1 MSAYDEILSSSNI
14 VNILE
19 YYGLKVNR
27 NKCTCPFHNDTHP
40 SMMVNTSK
48 GIAKCFACGSGGN
61 VVSFIQKYE
70 TEINHNAI
78 STVEAMQKAIDIQHL
93 NIVLSQNNNIPL
105 TEEQKKQKT
114 LSNILKDAIIIC
126 ENNLKTQNID
136 GEKILDYLKS
146 RNLSEQIINN
156 FHIGFNPTYNNITN
170 NLLSK
175 YNMKDLIEVGITKES
190 KNDYIDIFSHRIMIP
205 IFDQYGNPVGFGA
218 RVLGDAKPKYINTM
232 ATPLFNKSELLFNYH
247 KAKSFA
253 RDYEMIVVEGYMDVI
268 SSNAMGFA
276 NTVGIMGTALTKEQI
291 ELLKKLKCEIT
302 LSLDNDDAGK
312 NAMIRV
318 IPELLN
324 EGLEVNV
331 LDISKLEGKYKD
343 FGDLQVANIKKED
356 VYKTKISAFIFLL
369 ENQYLQNKELNVDN
383 IYTIYKKMQRDGL
396 IKNTKDILRFKEYVT
411 NKTNFK
417 LKEVEDIIMPKEV
430 KQESRVER
438 YKGLFFYYYI
448 MDHLKKYAINH
459 QDRILQ
465 KYLEA
470 NSISQEVIEETL
482 NNENYLTHPLA
493 SISKSK
499 IHSKILIIIG
509 NNTIT
514 NMIIICILFLN
525 LSFKND
531 KIFILE
537 NLLNN
542 VKSFDQEGKVVNIK
556 LSVEQKDIVLKQYAE
571 SFETS
576 IKEYIEN
583 NPDEFEDLF
592 IANNTS
598 QFEKLFPKTY
608 VETLKEQA
616 VSRFKNENVMEAVRY
631 GLAYPDNMKSAMTRQ
646 FVNNDKYKTLLVFN
660 NNKNILGLTP
670 ENIIKETKEEL
681 ERKPEKVQDD
691 IQKTEVETAKNNKD
705 MSIFIKLSGKEK
717 ESYKGIYLPIDSGTQ
732 VFIPKQLYRIDDGRL
747 QILNSQSKSANMSE
761 YAVDENTRTKKFMN
775 RLTLDN
781 FYHKYFNLYEISME
795 KEVIPSASY

>member
-356 VYKTKISAFIFLL
+356 VYKTKIPAFIFLL

-482 NNENYLTHPLA
+482 NNENYL
-493 SISKSK
+493 KD
-499 IHSKILIIIG
+499 G
-509 NNTIT
+509 ENTIDISRYVNEYIYT
-514 NMIIICILFLN
+514 SDDYIK
-525 LSFKND
+525 FKND

-691 IQKTEVETAKNNKD
+691 IQKTEVETEKNNKD

>member
-14 VNILE
+14 INILE
-19 YYGLKVNR
+19 YYGLKVAK
-27 NKCTCPFHNDTHP
+27 NKCICPFHSDTHP

-93 NIVLSQNNNIPL
+93 NIVLSQNNKMPL

-114 LSNILKDAIIIC
+114 LSNILKDAITIC
-126 ENNLKTQNID
+126 ENNLKTKNID
-136 GEKILDYLKS
+136 GERTLDYLKS

-156 FHIGFNPTYNNITN
+156 FHIGFNPTYDNITN

-253 RDYEMIVVEGYMDVI
+253 RNYEMIVVEGYMDVI
-268 SSNAMGFA
+268 SANAMGFA

-343 FGDLQVANIKKED
+343 FGDLQIANVKKED

-383 IYTIYKKMQRDGL
+383 IYNTYKKMQRDGL
-396 IKNTKDILRFKEYVT
+396 IKDTKDILRFKEYVT
-411 NKTNFK
+411 NKTNFRVE
-417 LKEVEDIIMPKEV
+417 EVEDIIMPKEV

-448 MDHLKKYAINH
+448 MDHLKKYATNH

-465 KYLEA
+465 KYLETNA
-470 NSISQEVIEETL
+470 ITQELIEETL
-482 NNENYLTHPLA
+482 NNENYL
-493 SISKSK
+493 KD
-499 IHSKILIIIG
+499 G
-509 NNTIT
+509 ENTIDISRYVNEYIYT
-514 NMIIICILFLN
+514 SDDYIK
-525 LSFKND
+525 FKND

-542 VKSFDQEGKVVNIK
+542 VKSFDQEGNVVNIK

-571 SFETS
+571 SFETN
-576 IKEYIEN
+576 IKNYIEN

-608 VETLKEQA
+608 VESLKEQA

-670 ENIIKETKEEL
+670 ENIMKETKEEL
-681 ERKPEKVQDD
+681 EKKPEKTKQKEQDD
-691 IQKTEVETAKNNKD
+691 IQKTEVETVKNNND
-705 MSIFIKLSGKEK
+705 MSVFIKLSGKEK
-717 ESYKGIYLPIDSGTQ
+717 ESFKGIYLPIDSGTQ
-732 VFIPKQLYRIDDGRL
+732 VFIPKQLYRIDDGKL

>member
-14 VNILE
+14 INILE
-19 YYGLKVNR
+19 YYGLKVAK
-27 NKCTCPFHNDTHP
+27 NKCICPFHSDTHP

-93 NIVLSQNNNIPL
+93 NIVLSQNNKMPL

-114 LSNILKDAIIIC
+114 LSNILKDAITIC
-126 ENNLKTQNID
+126 ENNLKTKNID
-136 GEKILDYLKS
+136 GERTLDYLKS

-156 FHIGFNPTYNNITN
+156 FHIGFNPTYDNITN

-253 RDYEMIVVEGYMDVI
+253 RNYEMIVVEGYMDVI
-268 SSNAMGFA
+268 SANAMGFA

-343 FGDLQVANIKKED
+343 FGDLQIANVKKED

-383 IYTIYKKMQRDGL
+383 IYNTYKKMQRDGL
-396 IKNTKDILRFKEYVT
+396 IKDTKDILRFKEYVT
-411 NKTNFK
+411 NKTNFRVE
-417 LKEVEDIIMPKEV
+417 EVEDIIMPKEV

-448 MDHLKKYAINH
+448 MDHLKKYATNH

-465 KYLEA
+465 KYLETNA
-470 NSISQEVIEETL
+470 ITQELIEETL
-482 NNENYLTHPLA
+482 NNENYL
-493 SISKSK
+493 KD
-499 IHSKILIIIG
+499 G
-509 NNTIT
+509 ENTIDISRYVNEYIYT
-514 NMIIICILFLN
+514 SDDYIK
-525 LSFKND
+525 FKND

-542 VKSFDQEGKVVNIK
+542 VKSFDQEGNVVNIK

-571 SFETS
+571 SFETN
-576 IKEYIEN
+576 IKDEN

-608 VETLKEQA
+608 VESLKEQA

-670 ENIIKETKEEL
+670 ENIMKETKEEL
-681 ERKPEKVQDD
+681 EKKPEKTKQKEQDD
-691 IQKTEVETAKNNKD
+691 IQKTEVETVKNNND
-705 MSIFIKLSGKEK
+705 MSVFIKLSGKEK
-717 ESYKGIYLPIDSGTQ
+717 ESFKGIYLPIDSGTQ
-732 VFIPKQLYRIDDGRL
+732 VFIPKQLYRIDDGKL

>member
-40 SMMVNTSK
+40 SMMVNNSK

-70 TEINHNAI
+70 TEINHNEI

-156 FHIGFNPTYNNITN
+156 FHIGFNPTYNNVTN

-253 RDYEMIVVEGYMDVI
+253 RNYEMIVVEGYMDVI
-268 SSNAMGFA
+268 SANAMGFA

-331 LDISKLEGKYKD
+331 LDISKLEDKYKD
-343 FGDLQVANIKKED
+343 FGDLQIANVKKED

-369 ENQYLQNKELNVDN
+369 ENQYLKNKELNVDN
-383 IYTIYKKMQRDGL
+383 IYNTYKKMQRDGL
-396 IKNTKDILRFKEYVT
+396 IKDTKDILRFKEYVT
-411 NKTNFK
+411 NKTNFRVE
-417 LKEVEDIIMPKEV
+417 EVEDIIMPKEV

-448 MDHLKKYAINH
+448 MDHLKKYATNH

-465 KYLEA
+465 KYLETNA
-470 NSISQEVIEETL
+470 ITQELIEETL
-482 NNENYLTHPLA
+482 NNENYL
-493 SISKSK
+493 KD
-499 IHSKILIIIG
+499 G
-509 NNTIT
+509 ENTIDISRYVNEYIYT
-514 NMIIICILFLN
+514 SDDYIK
-525 LSFKND
+525 FKND

-542 VKSFDQEGKVVNIK
+542 VKSFDQEGNVVNIK

-571 SFETS
+571 SFETN
-576 IKEYIEN
+576 IKDYIEN

-608 VETLKEQA
+608 VESLKEQA

-670 ENIIKETKEEL
+670 ENIMKETKEKL
-681 ERKPEKVQDD
+681 EKKPEKIQEKAQDD
-691 IQKTEVETAKNNKD
+691 IQKTEVETVKNNND
-705 MSIFIKLSGKEK
+705 MSVFIKLSGKEK
-717 ESYKGIYLPIDSGTQ
+717 ESFKGIYLPIDSGIQ
-732 VFIPKQLYRIDDGRL
+732 VFIPKQLYRIDDGKL

>member
-253 RDYEMIVVEGYMDVI
+253 RNYEMIVVEGYMDVI
-268 SSNAMGFA
+268 SANAMGFA

-343 FGDLQVANIKKED
+343 FGDLQIANVKKED

-482 NNENYLTHPLA
+482 NNENYL
-493 SISKSK
+493 KD
-499 IHSKILIIIG
+499 G
-509 NNTIT
+509 ENTIDISRYVNEYIYT
-514 NMIIICILFLN
+514 SDDYIK
-525 LSFKND
+525 FKND

-542 VKSFDQEGKVVNIK
+542 VKSFDQEGNVVNIK

-571 SFETS
+571 SFETN
-576 IKEYIEN
+576 IKDYIEN

-608 VETLKEQA
+608 VESLKEQA

-670 ENIIKETKEEL
+670 ENIMKETKEEL
-681 ERKPEKVQDD
+681 EKKPEKTKQKEQDD
-691 IQKTEVETAKNNKD
+691 IQKTEVETVKNNND
-705 MSIFIKLSGKEK
+705 MSVFIKLSGKEK
-717 ESYKGIYLPIDSGTQ
+717 ESFKGIYLPIDSGTQ
-732 VFIPKQLYRIDDGRL
+732 VFIPKQLYRIDDGKL

>member
-19 YYGLKVNR
+19 YYGLKVTR

-61 VVSFIQKYE
+61 AVSFIQKYE
-70 TEINHNAI
+70 TEVNHNAI

-105 TEEQKKQKT
+105 TEEQKKQKK
-114 LSNILKDAIIIC
+114 LSNILKDAITIC
-126 ENNLKTQNID
+126 ENNLKTKNID
-136 GEKILDYLKS
+136 GERTLNYLKG

-156 FHIGFNPTYNNITN
+156 FHIGFNPTYDNITN

-268 SSNAMGFA
+268 SANAMGFA

-302 LSLDNDDAGK
+302 LSLDNDEAGK
-312 NAMIRV
+312 SAMIRV
-318 IPELLN
+318 IPDLLN

-331 LDISKLEGKYKD
+331 LDISRLEGKYKD
-343 FGDLQVANIKKED
+343 FGDLQIANVKKED

-369 ENQYLQNKELNVDN
+369 ENQYLQDKELNVDN
-383 IYTIYKKMQRDGL
+383 IYNIYKKMQRDGL
-396 IKNTKDILRFKEYVT
+396 IKDTKDILRFKEYVT

-417 LKEVEDIIMPKEV
+417 GEEVEDIIMPKEV

-465 KYLEA
+465 KYLET
-470 NSISQEVIEETL
+470 NVVSQEVIEETL
-482 NNENYLTHPLA
+482 NSENYL
-493 SISKSK
+493 KDVE
-499 IHSKILIIIG
+499 
-509 NNTIT
+509 NTIDISRYVNEYIYT
-514 NMIIICILFLN
+514 SDDYIK
-525 LSFKND
+525 FKND

-608 VETLKEQA
+608 VESLKEQA

-670 ENIIKETKEEL
+670 ENIMKETKEEL
-681 ERKPEKVQDD
+681 EKKPEKTKQKAQDD
-691 IQKTEVETAKNNKD
+691 IQKTEVETVKNNND
-705 MSIFIKLSGKEK
+705 MSVFIKLSGKEK
-717 ESYKGIYLPIDSGTQ
+717 ESFKGIYLPIDSGTQ
-732 VFIPKQLYRIDDGRL
+732 VFIPKQLYRIDDGKL

-775 RLTLDN
+775 RLSLDN

>member
-14 VNILE
+14 INILE
-19 YYGLKVNR
+19 YYGLKVVK
-27 NKCTCPFHNDTHP
+27 NKCICPFHSDTHP

-93 NIVLSQNNNIPL
+93 NIVLSQNNKMPL

-114 LSNILKDAIIIC
+114 LSNILKDAITIC
-126 ENNLKTQNID
+126 ENNLKTKNID
-136 GEKILDYLKS
+136 GERTLDYLKS

-156 FHIGFNPTYNNITN
+156 FHIGFNPTYDNITN

-253 RDYEMIVVEGYMDVI
+253 RNYEMIVVEGYMDVI
-268 SSNAMGFA
+268 SANAMGFA

-343 FGDLQVANIKKED
+343 FGDLQIANVKKED

-383 IYTIYKKMQRDGL
+383 IYNTYKKMQRDGL
-396 IKNTKDILRFKEYVT
+396 IKDTKDILRFKEYVT
-411 NKTNFK
+411 NKTNFRVE
-417 LKEVEDIIMPKEV
+417 EVEDIIMPKEV

-448 MDHLKKYAINH
+448 MDHLKKYATNH

-465 KYLEA
+465 KYLETNA
-470 NSISQEVIEETL
+470 VTQELIEETL
-482 NNENYLTHPLA
+482 NNENYL
-493 SISKSK
+493 KD
-499 IHSKILIIIG
+499 G
-509 NNTIT
+509 ENTIDISRYVNEYIYT
-514 NMIIICILFLN
+514 SDDYIK
-525 LSFKND
+525 FKND

-542 VKSFDQEGKVVNIK
+542 VKSFDQEGNVVNIK

-571 SFETS
+571 SFETN
-576 IKEYIEN
+576 IKDYIEN

-608 VETLKEQA
+608 VESLKEQA

-670 ENIIKETKEEL
+670 ENIMKETKEEL
-681 ERKPEKVQDD
+681 EKKPEKTKQKEQDD
-691 IQKTEVETAKNNKD
+691 IQKTEVENVKNNND
-705 MSIFIKLSGKEK
+705 MSVFIKLSGKEK
-717 ESYKGIYLPIDSGTQ
+717 ESFKGIYLPIDSGTQ
-732 VFIPKQLYRIDDGRL
+732 VFIPKQLYRIDDGKL

>member
-14 VNILE
+14 INILE
-19 YYGLKVNR
+19 YYGLKVAK
-27 NKCTCPFHNDTHP
+27 NKCICPFHSDTHP

-93 NIVLSQNNNIPL
+93 NIVLSQNNKMPL

-114 LSNILKDAIIIC
+114 LSNILKDAITIC
-126 ENNLKTQNID
+126 ENNLKTKNID
-136 GEKILDYLKS
+136 GERTLDYLKS

-156 FHIGFNPTYNNITN
+156 FHIGFNPTYDNITN

-253 RDYEMIVVEGYMDVI
+253 RNYEMIVVEGYMDVI
-268 SSNAMGFA
+268 SANAMGFA

-302 LSLDNDDAGK
+302 LSPDNDDAGK

-343 FGDLQVANIKKED
+343 FGDLQIANVKKED

-383 IYTIYKKMQRDGL
+383 IYNTYKKMQRDGL
-396 IKNTKDILRFKEYVT
+396 IKDTKDILRFKEYVT
-411 NKTNFK
+411 NKTNFRVE
-417 LKEVEDIIMPKEV
+417 EVEDIIMPKEV

-448 MDHLKKYAINH
+448 MDHLKKYATNH

-465 KYLEA
+465 KYLETNA
-470 NSISQEVIEETL
+470 ITQELIEETL
-482 NNENYLTHPLA
+482 NNENYL
-493 SISKSK
+493 KD
-499 IHSKILIIIG
+499 G
-509 NNTIT
+509 ENTIDISRYVNEYIYT
-514 NMIIICILFLN
+514 SDDYIK
-525 LSFKND
+525 FKND

-542 VKSFDQEGKVVNIK
+542 VKSFDQEGNVVNIK

-571 SFETS
+571 SFETN
-576 IKEYIEN
+576 IKDYIEN

-608 VETLKEQA
+608 VESLKEQA

-670 ENIIKETKEEL
+670 ENIMKETKEEL
-681 ERKPEKVQDD
+681 EKKPEKTKQKEQDD
-691 IQKTEVETAKNNKD
+691 IQKTEVETVKNNND
-705 MSIFIKLSGKEK
+705 MSVFIKLSGKEK
-717 ESYKGIYLPIDSGTQ
+717 ESFKGIYLPIDSGTQ
-732 VFIPKQLYRIDDGRL
+732 VFIPKQLYRIDDGKL

>member
-14 VNILE
+14 INILE
-19 YYGLKVNR
+19 YYGLKVAK
-27 NKCTCPFHNDTHP
+27 NKCICPFHSDTHP

-93 NIVLSQNNNIPL
+93 NIVLSQNNKMPL

-114 LSNILKDAIIIC
+114 LSNILKDAITIC
-126 ENNLKTQNID
+126 ENNLKTKNID
-136 GEKILDYLKS
+136 GERTLDYLKS

-156 FHIGFNPTYNNITN
+156 FHIGFNPTYDNITN

-253 RDYEMIVVEGYMDVI
+253 RNYEMIVVEGYMDVI
-268 SSNAMGFA
+268 SANAMGFA

-343 FGDLQVANIKKED
+343 FGDLQIANVKKED

-383 IYTIYKKMQRDGL
+383 IYNTYKKMQRDGL
-396 IKNTKDILRFKEYVT
+396 IKDTKDILRFKEYVT
-411 NKTNFK
+411 NKTNFRVE
-417 LKEVEDIIMPKEV
+417 EVEDIIMPKEV

-448 MDHLKKYAINH
+448 MDHLKKYATNH

-465 KYLEA
+465 KYLETNA
-470 NSISQEVIEETL
+470 ITQELIEETL
-482 NNENYLTHPLA
+482 NNENYL
-493 SISKSK
+493 KD
-499 IHSKILIIIG
+499 G
-509 NNTIT
+509 ENTIDISRYVNEYIYT
-514 NMIIICILFLN
+514 SDDYIK
-525 LSFKND
+525 FKND

-542 VKSFDQEGKVVNIK
+542 VKSFDQEGNVVNIK

-571 SFETS
+571 SFETN
-576 IKEYIEN
+576 IKDYIEN

-608 VETLKEQA
+608 VESLKEQA

-670 ENIIKETKEEL
+670 ENIMKETKEEL
-681 ERKPEKVQDD
+681 EKKPEKTKQKEQDD
-691 IQKTEVETAKNNKD
+691 IQKTEVETVKNNND
-705 MSIFIKLSGKEK
+705 MSVFIKLSGKEK
-717 ESYKGIYLPIDSGTQ
+717 ESFKGIYLPIDSGTQ
-732 VFIPKQLYRIDDGRL
+732 VFIPKQLYRIDDGKL

-795 KEVIPSASY
+795 KAVIPSASY

>member
-14 VNILE
+14 INILE
-19 YYGLKVNR
+19 YYGLKVVK
-27 NKCTCPFHNDTHP
+27 NKCICPFHSDTHP

-93 NIVLSQNNNIPL
+93 NIVLSQNNKMPL

-114 LSNILKDAIIIC
+114 LSNILKDAITIC
-126 ENNLKTQNID
+126 ENNLKTKNID
-136 GEKILDYLKS
+136 GERTLDYLKS

-156 FHIGFNPTYNNITN
+156 FHIGFNPTYDNITN

-253 RDYEMIVVEGYMDVI
+253 RNYEMIVVEGYMDVI
-268 SSNAMGFA
+268 SANAMGFA

-343 FGDLQVANIKKED
+343 FGDLQIANVKKED

-383 IYTIYKKMQRDGL
+383 IYNTYKKMQRDGL
-396 IKNTKDILRFKEYVT
+396 IKDTKDILRFKEYVT
-411 NKTNFK
+411 NKTNFRVE
-417 LKEVEDIIMPKEV
+417 EVEDIIMPKEV

-448 MDHLKKYAINH
+448 MNHLKKYAINH

-465 KYLEA
+465 KYLETNA
-470 NSISQEVIEETL
+470 ITQELIEETL
-482 NNENYLTHPLA
+482 NNENYL
-493 SISKSK
+493 KD
-499 IHSKILIIIG
+499 G
-509 NNTIT
+509 ENTIDISRYVNEYIYT
-514 NMIIICILFLN
+514 SDDYIK
-525 LSFKND
+525 FKND

-542 VKSFDQEGKVVNIK
+542 VKSFDQEGNVVNIK

-571 SFETS
+571 SFETN
-576 IKEYIEN
+576 IKDYIEN

-608 VETLKEQA
+608 VESLKEQA

-670 ENIIKETKEEL
+670 ENIMKETKEEL
-681 ERKPEKVQDD
+681 EKKPEKTKQKEQDD
-691 IQKTEVETAKNNKD
+691 IQKTEVETVKNNND
-705 MSIFIKLSGKEK
+705 MSVFIKLSGKEK
-717 ESYKGIYLPIDSGTQ
+717 ESFKGIYLPIDSGTQ
-732 VFIPKQLYRIDDGRL
+732 VFIPKQLYRIDDGKL

>member
-14 VNILE
+14 INILE
-19 YYGLKVNR
+19 YYGLKVAK
-27 NKCTCPFHNDTHP
+27 NKCICPFHSDTHP

-93 NIVLSQNNNIPL
+93 NIVLSQNNKMPL

-114 LSNILKDAIIIC
+114 LSNILKDAITIC
-126 ENNLKTQNID
+126 ENNLKTKNID
-136 GEKILDYLKS
+136 GERTLDYLKS

-156 FHIGFNPTYNNITN
+156 FHIGFNPTYDNITN

-383 IYTIYKKMQRDGL
+383 IYNTYKKMQRDGL
-396 IKNTKDILRFKEYVT
+396 IKDTKDILRFKEYVT
-411 NKTNFK
+411 NKTNFRVE
-417 LKEVEDIIMPKEV
+417 EVEDIIMPKEV

-448 MDHLKKYAINH
+448 MDHLKKYATNH

-465 KYLEA
+465 KYLETNA
-470 NSISQEVIEETL
+470 ITQELIEETL
-482 NNENYLTHPLA
+482 NNENYL
-493 SISKSK
+493 KD
-499 IHSKILIIIG
+499 G
-509 NNTIT
+509 ENTIDISRYVNEYIYT
-514 NMIIICILFLN
+514 SDDYIK
-525 LSFKND
+525 FKND

-542 VKSFDQEGKVVNIK
+542 VKSFDQEGNVVNIK

-571 SFETS
+571 SFETN
-576 IKEYIEN
+576 IKDYIEN

-608 VETLKEQA
+608 VESLKEQA

-670 ENIIKETKEEL
+670 ENIMKETKEEL
-681 ERKPEKVQDD
+681 EKKPEKTKQKEQDD
-691 IQKTEVETAKNNKD
+691 IQKTEVETVKNNND
-705 MSIFIKLSGKEK
+705 MSVFIKLSGKEK
-717 ESYKGIYLPIDSGTQ
+717 ESFKGIYLPIDSGTQ
-732 VFIPKQLYRIDDGRL
+732 VFIPKQLYRIDDGKL

>member
-19 YYGLKVNR
+19 YYGLKVTR

-40 SMMVNTSK
+40 SMMINTSK

-61 VVSFIQKYE
+61 AVSFIQKYE
-70 TEINHNAI
+70 TEVNHNAI

-93 NIVLSQNNNIPL
+93 NIVLSQNNNMPL

-114 LSNILKDAIIIC
+114 LSNILKDAITIC
-126 ENNLKTQNID
+126 ENNLKTKNID
-136 GEKILDYLKS
+136 GERTLDYLKS

-156 FHIGFNPTYNNITN
+156 FHIGFNPTYDNITN

-175 YNMKDLIEVGITKES
+175 YNMKDLIEVGITKKS

-268 SSNAMGFA
+268 SANAMGFA
-276 NTVGIMGTALTKEQI
+276 NIVGIMGTALTKEQI

-343 FGDLQVANIKKED
+343 FGDLQIANVKKED

-369 ENQYLQNKELNVDN
+369 ENQYLQDKELNVDN
-383 IYTIYKKMQRDGL
+383 IYNTYKKMQRDGL
-396 IKNTKDILRFKEYVT
+396 IKDTKDILRFKEYVT
-411 NKTNFK
+411 NNTNFK
-417 LKEVEDIIMPKEV
+417 GEEVEDIIMPKEV

-465 KYLEA
+465 KYLET
-470 NSISQEVIEETL
+470 NVISQEVIEETL
-482 NNENYLTHPLA
+482 NSENYL
-493 SISKSK
+493 KD
-499 IHSKILIIIG
+499 G
-509 NNTIT
+509 ENTIDISRYVNEYIYT
-514 NMIIICILFLN
+514 SDDYIK
-525 LSFKND
+525 FKND

-608 VETLKEQA
+608 VESLKEQA

-670 ENIIKETKEEL
+670 ENIMKETKEEL
-681 ERKPEKVQDD
+681 EKKPEKTKQKAQDD
-691 IQKTEVETAKNNKD
+691 IQKTEVETVKNNND
-705 MSIFIKLSGKEK
+705 MSVFIKLSGKEK
-717 ESYKGIYLPIDSGTQ
+717 ESFKGIYLPIDSGTQ
-732 VFIPKQLYRIDDGRL
+732 VFIPKQLYRIDDGKL

>member
-93 NIVLSQNNNIPL
+93 NIVLSQNNNIPI

-114 LSNILKDAIIIC
+114 LSNILKDAITIC
-126 ENNLKTQNID
+126 ENNLKTKNID
-136 GEKILDYLKS
+136 GERTLDYLKS

-156 FHIGFNPTYNNITN
+156 FHIGFNPTYDNITN

-253 RDYEMIVVEGYMDVI
+253 RNYEMIVVEGYMDVI
-268 SSNAMGFA
+268 SANAMGFA

-343 FGDLQVANIKKED
+343 FGDLQIANVKKED

-369 ENQYLQNKELNVDN
+369 ENQHLQNKELNVDN
-383 IYTIYKKMQRDGL
+383 IYNTYKKMQRDGL
-396 IKNTKDILRFKEYVT
+396 IKDTKDILRFKEYVT
-411 NKTNFK
+411 NKTNFRVE
-417 LKEVEDIIMPKEV
+417 EVEDIIMPKEV

-448 MDHLKKYAINH
+448 MDHLKKYATNH

-465 KYLEA
+465 KYLETNA
-470 NSISQEVIEETL
+470 ITQELIEETL
-482 NNENYLTHPLA
+482 NNENYL
-493 SISKSK
+493 KD
-499 IHSKILIIIG
+499 G
-509 NNTIT
+509 ENTIDISRYVNEYIYT
-514 NMIIICILFLN
+514 SDDYIK
-525 LSFKND
+525 FKND

-542 VKSFDQEGKVVNIK
+542 VKSFDQEGNVVNIK

-571 SFETS
+571 SFETN
-576 IKEYIEN
+576 IKDYIEN

-608 VETLKEQA
+608 VESLKEQA

-670 ENIIKETKEEL
+670 ENIMKETKEEL
-681 ERKPEKVQDD
+681 EKKPEKTKQKEQDD
-691 IQKTEVETAKNNKD
+691 IQKTEVETVKNNND
-705 MSIFIKLSGKEK
+705 MSVFIKLSGKEK
-717 ESYKGIYLPIDSGTQ
+717 ESFKGIYLPIDSGTQ
-732 VFIPKQLYRIDDGRL
+732 VFIPKQLYRIDDGKL

>member
-70 TEINHNAI
+70 TEINHNEI

-156 FHIGFNPTYNNITN
+156 FHIGFNPTYNNVTN

-253 RDYEMIVVEGYMDVI
+253 RNYEMIVVEGYMDVI
-268 SSNAMGFA
+268 SANAMGFA

-331 LDISKLEGKYKD
+331 LDISKLEDKYKD
-343 FGDLQVANIKKED
+343 FGDLQIANVKKED

-369 ENQYLQNKELNVDN
+369 ENQYLKNKELNVDN
-383 IYTIYKKMQRDGL
+383 IYNTYKKMQRDGL
-396 IKNTKDILRFKEYVT
+396 IKDTKDILRFKEYVT
-411 NKTNFK
+411 NKTNFRVE
-417 LKEVEDIIMPKEV
+417 EVEDIIMPKEV

-448 MDHLKKYAINH
+448 MDHLKKYATNH

-465 KYLEA
+465 KYLETNA
-470 NSISQEVIEETL
+470 ITQELIEETL
-482 NNENYLTHPLA
+482 NNENYL
-493 SISKSK
+493 KD
-499 IHSKILIIIG
+499 G
-509 NNTIT
+509 ENTIDISRYVNEYIYT
-514 NMIIICILFLN
+514 SDDYIK
-525 LSFKND
+525 FKND

-542 VKSFDQEGKVVNIK
+542 VKSFDQEGNVVNIK

-571 SFETS
+571 SFETN
-576 IKEYIEN
+576 IKDYIEN

-608 VETLKEQA
+608 VESLKEQA

-670 ENIIKETKEEL
+670 ENIMKETKEKL
-681 ERKPEKVQDD
+681 EKKPEKIQEKAQDD
-691 IQKTEVETAKNNKD
+691 IQKTEVETVKNNND
-705 MSIFIKLSGKEK
+705 MSVFIKLSGKEK
-717 ESYKGIYLPIDSGTQ
+717 ESFKGIYLPIDSGIQ
-732 VFIPKQLYRIDDGRL
+732 VFIPKQLYRIDDGKL

-761 YAVDENTRTKKFMN
+761 YAVDDNTRTKKFMN

>member
-14 VNILE
+14 INILE
-19 YYGLKVNR
+19 YYGLKVAK
-27 NKCTCPFHNDTHP
+27 NKCICPFHSDTHP

-78 STVEAMQKAIDIQHL
+78 STVEAMQKAKDIQHL
-93 NIVLSQNNNIPL
+93 NIVLSQNNKMPL

-114 LSNILKDAIIIC
+114 LSNILKDAITIC
-126 ENNLKTQNID
+126 ENNLKTKNID
-136 GEKILDYLKS
+136 GERTLDYLKS

-156 FHIGFNPTYNNITN
+156 FHIGFNPTYDNITN

-253 RDYEMIVVEGYMDVI
+253 RNYEMIVVEGYMDVI
-268 SSNAMGFA
+268 SANAMGFA

-343 FGDLQVANIKKED
+343 FGDLQIANVKKED

-383 IYTIYKKMQRDGL
+383 IYNTYKKMQRDGL
-396 IKNTKDILRFKEYVT
+396 IKDTKDILRFKEYVT
-411 NKTNFK
+411 NKTNFRVE
-417 LKEVEDIIMPKEV
+417 EVEDIIMPKEV

-448 MDHLKKYAINH
+448 MDHLKKYATNH

-465 KYLEA
+465 KYLETNA
-470 NSISQEVIEETL
+470 ITQELIEETL
-482 NNENYLTHPLA
+482 NNENYL
-493 SISKSK
+493 KD
-499 IHSKILIIIG
+499 G
-509 NNTIT
+509 ENTIDISRYVNEYIYT
-514 NMIIICILFLN
+514 SDDYIK
-525 LSFKND
+525 FKND

-542 VKSFDQEGKVVNIK
+542 VKSFDQEGNVVNIK

-571 SFETS
+571 SFETN
-576 IKEYIEN
+576 IKDYIEN

-608 VETLKEQA
+608 VESLKEQA

-670 ENIIKETKEEL
+670 ENIMKETKEEL
-681 ERKPEKVQDD
+681 EKKPEKTKQKEQDD
-691 IQKTEVETAKNNKD
+691 IQKTEVETVKNNND
-705 MSIFIKLSGKEK
+705 MSVFIKLSGKEK
-717 ESYKGIYLPIDSGTQ
+717 ESFKGIYLPIDSGTQ
-732 VFIPKQLYRIDDGRL
+732 VFIPKQLYRIDDGKL

>member
-19 YYGLKVNR
+19 YYGLKVTR

-61 VVSFIQKYE
+61 AVSFIQKYE

-93 NIVLSQNNNIPL
+93 NIVISQNNKMPL

-114 LSNILKDAIIIC
+114 LSNILKDVITIC
-126 ENNLKTQNID
+126 ENNLKTKNID
-136 GEKILDYLKS
+136 GERTLDYLKS

-156 FHIGFNPTYNNITN
+156 FHIGFNPAYDNITN

-268 SSNAMGFA
+268 SANAMGFA

-324 EGLEVNV
+324 EGLEINV

-343 FGDLQVANIKKED
+343 FGDLQIANVKKED

-369 ENQYLQNKELNVDN
+369 ENQYLQDKELNVDN
-383 IYTIYKKMQRDGL
+383 IYNIYKKMQKDGL
-396 IKNTKDILRFKEYVT
+396 IKDTKDILRFKEYVT
-411 NKTNFK
+411 NKTNFRVE
-417 LKEVEDIIMPKEV
+417 EVEDIIMPKEV

-448 MDHLKKYAINH
+448 MDHLKKYATNH

-465 KYLEA
+465 KYLETNA
-470 NSISQEVIEETL
+470 ITQELIEETL
-482 NNENYLTHPLA
+482 NNEKYL
-493 SISKSK
+493 KD
-499 IHSKILIIIG
+499 G
-509 NNTIT
+509 ENTIDISRYVNEYIYT
-514 NMIIICILFLN
+514 SDDYIK
-525 LSFKND
+525 FKND

-542 VKSFDQEGKVVNIK
+542 VKSFDQEGNVVNIK

-571 SFETS
+571 SFETN

-592 IANNTS
+592 IANNTL

-608 VETLKEQA
+608 VESLKEQA

-631 GLAYPDNMKSAMTRQ
+631 GLAYPENMKSAMTRQ

-670 ENIIKETKEEL
+670 ENIIQETKEEI
-681 ERKPEKVQDD
+681 EKNTEIQKEKSQDEA
-691 IQKTEVETAKNNKD
+691 QKTEVETAKNNND
-705 MSIFIKLSGKEK
+705 MSVFIKLSGKEK
-717 ESYKGIYLPIDSGTQ
+717 ESFKGIYLPIDSGTQ
-732 VFIPKQLYRIDDGRL
+732 VFIPKQLYRIDNGKL

-761 YAVDENTRTKKFMN
+761 YAVDENTKTKKFMN

>member
-93 NIVLSQNNNIPL
+93 NIVFSQNNNIPL

-482 NNENYLTHPLA
+482 NNENYL
-493 SISKSK
+493 KD
-499 IHSKILIIIG
+499 G
-509 NNTIT
+509 ENTIDISRYVNEYIYT
-514 NMIIICILFLN
+514 SDDYIK
-525 LSFKND
+525 FKND

>member
-14 VNILE
+14 INILE
-19 YYGLKVNR
+19 YYGLKVAK
-27 NKCTCPFHNDTHP
+27 NKCICPFHSDTHP

-126 ENNLKTQNID
+126 ENNLKTKNID
-136 GEKILDYLKS
+136 GERTLDYLKS

-156 FHIGFNPTYNNITN
+156 FHIGFNPTYDNITN

-253 RDYEMIVVEGYMDVI
+253 RNYEMIVVEGYMDVI
-268 SSNAMGFA
+268 SANAMGFA

-343 FGDLQVANIKKED
+343 FGDLQIANVKKED

-383 IYTIYKKMQRDGL
+383 IYNTYKKMQRDGL
-396 IKNTKDILRFKEYVT
+396 IKDTKDILRFKEYVT
-411 NKTNFK
+411 NKTNFRVE
-417 LKEVEDIIMPKEV
+417 EVEDIIMPKEV

-448 MDHLKKYAINH
+448 MDHLKKYATNH

-465 KYLEA
+465 KYLETNA
-470 NSISQEVIEETL
+470 ITQELIEETL
-482 NNENYLTHPLA
+482 NNENYL
-493 SISKSK
+493 KD
-499 IHSKILIIIG
+499 G
-509 NNTIT
+509 ENTIDISRYVNEYIYT
-514 NMIIICILFLN
+514 SDDYIK
-525 LSFKND
+525 FKND

-542 VKSFDQEGKVVNIK
+542 VKSFDQEGNVVNIK

-571 SFETS
+571 SFETN
-576 IKEYIEN
+576 IKDYIEN

-608 VETLKEQA
+608 VESLKEQA

-670 ENIIKETKEEL
+670 ENIMKETKEEL
-681 ERKPEKVQDD
+681 EKKPEKTKQKEQDD
-691 IQKTEVETAKNNKD
+691 IQKTEVETVKNNND
-705 MSIFIKLSGKEK
+705 MSVFIKLSGKEK
-717 ESYKGIYLPIDSGTQ
+717 ESFKGIYLPIDSGTQ
-732 VFIPKQLYRIDDGRL
+732 VFIPKQLYRIDDGKL

>member
-19 YYGLKVNR
+19 YYGLKVTR

-93 NIVLSQNNNIPL
+93 NIVLSQNNKMPL

-114 LSNILKDAIIIC
+114 LSNILKDAITIC
-126 ENNLKTQNID
+126 ENNLKTKNID
-136 GEKILDYLKS
+136 GERTLDYLKS

-156 FHIGFNPTYNNITN
+156 FHIGFNPTYDNITN

-253 RDYEMIVVEGYMDVI
+253 RNYEMIVVEGYMDVI
-268 SSNAMGFA
+268 SANAMGFA

-343 FGDLQVANIKKED
+343 FGDLQIANVKKED

-383 IYTIYKKMQRDGL
+383 IYNTYKKMQRDGL
-396 IKNTKDILRFKEYVT
+396 IKDTKDILRFKEYVT
-411 NKTNFK
+411 NKTNFRVE
-417 LKEVEDIIMPKEV
+417 EVEDIIMPKEV

-448 MDHLKKYAINH
+448 MDHLKKYATNH

-465 KYLEA
+465 KYLETNA
-470 NSISQEVIEETL
+470 ITQELIEETL
-482 NNENYLTHPLA
+482 NNENYL
-493 SISKSK
+493 KD
-499 IHSKILIIIG
+499 G
-509 NNTIT
+509 ENTIDISRYVNEYIYT
-514 NMIIICILFLN
+514 SDDYIK
-525 LSFKND
+525 FKND

-542 VKSFDQEGKVVNIK
+542 VESFDQEGNVVNIK

-571 SFETS
+571 SFETN
-576 IKEYIEN
+576 IKDYIEN

-608 VETLKEQA
+608 VESLKEQA

-670 ENIIKETKEEL
+670 ENIMKETKEEL
-681 ERKPEKVQDD
+681 EKKPEKTKQKEQDD
-691 IQKTEVETAKNNKD
+691 IQKTEVETVKNNND
-705 MSIFIKLSGKEK
+705 MSVFIKLSGKEK
-717 ESYKGIYLPIDSGTQ
+717 ESFKGIYLPIDSGTQ
-732 VFIPKQLYRIDDGRL
+732 VFIPKQLYRIDDGKL

>member
-93 NIVLSQNNNIPL
+93 NIVLSQNNNIPI

-126 ENNLKTQNID
+126 ENNLKNQNID
-136 GEKILDYLKS
+136 GEKTLDYLKS

-356 VYKTKISAFIFLL
+356 VYKTKIPAFIFLL
-369 ENQYLQNKELNVDN
+369 KNQYLQNKELNVDN

-482 NNENYLTHPLA
+482 NNENYL
-493 SISKSK
+493 KD
-499 IHSKILIIIG
+499 G
-509 NNTIT
+509 ENTIDISRYVNEYIYT
-514 NMIIICILFLN
+514 SDDYIK
-525 LSFKND
+525 FKND

-608 VETLKEQA
+608 VESLKEQA

-670 ENIIKETKEEL
+670 ENIMKETKEEL
-681 ERKPEKVQDD
+681 EKKPEKTKQKEHDD
-691 IQKTEVETAKNNKD
+691 IQKTEVETVKNNND
-705 MSIFIKLSGKEK
+705 MSVFIKLSGKEK
-717 ESYKGIYLPIDSGTQ
+717 ESFKGIYLPIDSGTQ
-732 VFIPKQLYRIDDGRL
+732 VFIPKQLYRIDDGKL

>member
-19 YYGLKVNR
+19 YYGLKVTR

-40 SMMVNTSK
+40 SMMVNADK

-61 VVSFIQKYE
+61 AISFIQKYE
-70 TEINHNAI
+70 TEVNHNAI

-93 NIVLSQNNNIPL
+93 NIVLSQNNNMPL

-126 ENNLKTQNID
+126 ENNLKTKNID
-136 GEKILDYLKS
+136 GEITLDYLKS

-156 FHIGFNPTYNNITN
+156 FHIGFNPTYDNITN

-232 ATPLFNKSELLFNYH
+232 ATSLFNKSELLFNYH

-268 SSNAMGFA
+268 SANAMGFA
-276 NTVGIMGTALTKEQI
+276 NTVGIMGTALTKEQN

-343 FGDLQVANIKKED
+343 FGDLQIANVKKED

-369 ENQYLQNKELNVDN
+369 ENQYLQDKELNVDN
-383 IYTIYKKMQRDGL
+383 IYNIYKKMQRDGL
-396 IKNTKDILRFKEYVT
+396 IKDTKDILRFKEYVT

-417 LKEVEDIIMPKEV
+417 GEEVEDIIMPKEV

-465 KYLEA
+465 KYLETNA
-470 NSISQEVIEETL
+470 ISQEVIEETL
-482 NNENYLTHPLA
+482 NNENYL
-493 SISKSK
+493 KD
-499 IHSKILIIIG
+499 G
-509 NNTIT
+509 ENTIDISRYVNEYIYT
-514 NMIIICILFLN
+514 SDDYIK
-525 LSFKND
+525 FKND

-608 VETLKEQA
+608 VESLKEQA

-660 NNKNILGLTP
+660 NNKNILGLTL
-670 ENIIKETKEEL
+670 ENIMKETKEEL
-681 ERKPEKVQDD
+681 EKKPEKVQEKVQDD
-691 IQKTEVETAKNNKD
+691 IQKTEVKTVKNNND
-705 MSIFIKLSGKEK
+705 MTIFIKLSGKEK
-717 ESYKGIYLPIDSGTQ
+717 ESFKGIYLPIDSGTQ
-732 VFIPKQLYRIDDGRL
+732 VFIPKQLYRIDDGKL

>member
-482 NNENYLTHPLA
+482 NNENYL
-493 SISKSK
+493 KD
-499 IHSKILIIIG
+499 G
-509 NNTIT
+509 ENTIDISRYVNEYIYT
-514 NMIIICILFLN
+514 SDDYIK
-525 LSFKND
+525 FKND

-631 GLAYPDNMKSAMTRQ
+631 GLAYPDNMKSAMNTQ
-646 FVNNDKYKTLLVFN
+646 FLNNDKYKTLLVFN

-747 QILNSQSKSANMSE
+747 QILNSQSKSANMSD

>member
-70 TEINHNAI
+70 TEINHNEI

-156 FHIGFNPTYNNITN
+156 FHIGFNPTYNNVTN

-253 RDYEMIVVEGYMDVI
+253 RNYEMIVVEGYMDVI
-268 SSNAMGFA
+268 SANAMGFA

-331 LDISKLEGKYKD
+331 LDISKLEDKYKD
-343 FGDLQVANIKKED
+343 FGDLQIANVKKED

-369 ENQYLQNKELNVDN
+369 ENQYLKNKELNVDN
-383 IYTIYKKMQRDGL
+383 IYNTYKKMQRDGL
-396 IKNTKDILRFKEYVT
+396 IKDTKDILRFKEYVT
-411 NKTNFK
+411 NKTNFRVE
-417 LKEVEDIIMPKEV
+417 EVEDIIMPKEV

-448 MDHLKKYAINH
+448 MDHLKKYATNH

-465 KYLEA
+465 KYLETNA
-470 NSISQEVIEETL
+470 ITQELIEETL
-482 NNENYLTHPLA
+482 NNENYL
-493 SISKSK
+493 KD
-499 IHSKILIIIG
+499 G
-509 NNTIT
+509 ENTIDISRYVNEYIYT
-514 NMIIICILFLN
+514 SDDYIK
-525 LSFKND
+525 FKND

-542 VKSFDQEGKVVNIK
+542 VKSFDQEGNVVNIK

-571 SFETS
+571 SFETN
-576 IKEYIEN
+576 IKDYIEN

-608 VETLKEQA
+608 VESLKEQA

-670 ENIIKETKEEL
+670 ENIMKETKEKL
-681 ERKPEKVQDD
+681 EKKPEKIQEKAQDD
-691 IQKTEVETAKNNKD
+691 IQKTEVETVKNNND
-705 MSIFIKLSGKEK
+705 MSVFIKLSGKEK
-717 ESYKGIYLPIDSGTQ
+717 ESFKGIYLPIDSGIQ
-732 VFIPKQLYRIDDGRL
+732 VFIPKQLYRIDDGKL

>member
-1 MSAYDEILSSSNI
+1 MSVYDEILSSSNI

-19 YYGLKVNR
+19 YYGLKVTR

-40 SMMVNTSK
+40 SMMINTSK

-61 VVSFIQKYE
+61 AVSFIQKYE
-70 TEINHNAI
+70 TEVNHNAI

-93 NIVLSQNNNIPL
+93 NIVLSQNNNMPL

-114 LSNILKDAIIIC
+114 LSNILKDAITIC
-126 ENNLKTQNID
+126 ENNLKTKNID
-136 GEKILDYLKS
+136 GERTLDYLKS

-156 FHIGFNPTYNNITN
+156 FHIGFNPTYDNITN

-232 ATPLFNKSELLFNYH
+232 ATTLFNKSELLFNYH

-343 FGDLQVANIKKED
+343 FGDLQIANVKKED

-369 ENQYLQNKELNVDN
+369 ENQYLQDKELNVDN
-383 IYTIYKKMQRDGL
+383 IYNTYKKMQRDGL

-411 NKTNFK
+411 NNTNFK
-417 LKEVEDIIMPKEV
+417 GEEVEDIIMPKEV

-465 KYLEA
+465 KYLET
-470 NSISQEVIEETL
+470 NVISQEVIEETL
-482 NNENYLTHPLA
+482 NSENYL
-493 SISKSK
+493 KD
-499 IHSKILIIIG
+499 G
-509 NNTIT
+509 ENTIDISRYVNEYIYT
-514 NMIIICILFLN
+514 SDDYIK
-525 LSFKND
+525 FKND

-608 VETLKEQA
+608 VESLKEQA

-670 ENIIKETKEEL
+670 ENIMKETKEEL
-681 ERKPEKVQDD
+681 EKKPEKTKQKEQDD
-691 IQKTEVETAKNNKD
+691 IQKTEVETVKNNND
-705 MSIFIKLSGKEK
+705 MSVFIKLSGKEK
-717 ESYKGIYLPIDSGTQ
+717 ESFKGIYLPIDSGTQ
-732 VFIPKQLYRIDDGRL
+732 VFIPKQLYRIDDGKL

>member
-19 YYGLKVNR
+19 YYGLKVTR

-93 NIVLSQNNNIPL
+93 NIVLSQNNKMPL

-114 LSNILKDAIIIC
+114 LSNILKDAITIC
-126 ENNLKTQNID
+126 ENNLKTKNID
-136 GEKILDYLKS
+136 GERTLDYLKS

-156 FHIGFNPTYNNITN
+156 FHIGFNPTYDNITN

-253 RDYEMIVVEGYMDVI
+253 RNYEMIVVEGYMDVI
-268 SSNAMGFA
+268 SANAMGFA

-331 LDISKLEGKYKD
+331 LDISKLEDKYKD
-343 FGDLQVANIKKED
+343 FGDLQIANVKKED

-369 ENQYLQNKELNVDN
+369 ENQYLKNKELNVDN
-383 IYTIYKKMQRDGL
+383 IYNTYKKMQRDGL
-396 IKNTKDILRFKEYVT
+396 IKDTKDILRFKEYVT
-411 NKTNFK
+411 NKTNFRVE
-417 LKEVEDIIMPKEV
+417 EVEDIIMPKEV

-448 MDHLKKYAINH
+448 MDHLKKYATNH

-465 KYLEA
+465 KYLETNA
-470 NSISQEVIEETL
+470 ITQELIEETL
-482 NNENYLTHPLA
+482 NNENYL
-493 SISKSK
+493 KD
-499 IHSKILIIIG
+499 G
-509 NNTIT
+509 ENTIDISRYVNEYIYT
-514 NMIIICILFLN
+514 SDDYIK
-525 LSFKND
+525 FKND

-542 VKSFDQEGKVVNIK
+542 VKSFDQEGNVVNIK

-571 SFETS
+571 SFETN
-576 IKEYIEN
+576 IKDYIEN

-608 VETLKEQA
+608 VESLKEQA

-670 ENIIKETKEEL
+670 ENIMKETKEEL
-681 ERKPEKVQDD
+681 EKKPEKTKQKEQDD
-691 IQKTEVETAKNNKD
+691 IQKTEVETVKNNND
-705 MSIFIKLSGKEK
+705 MSVFIKLSGKEK
-717 ESYKGIYLPIDSGTQ
+717 ESFKGIYLPIDSGIQ
-732 VFIPKQLYRIDDGRL
+732 VFIPKQLYRIDDGKL

>member
-70 TEINHNAI
+70 TEINHNEI

-156 FHIGFNPTYNNITN
+156 FHIGFNPTYNNVTN

-482 NNENYLTHPLA
+482 NNENYL
-493 SISKSK
+493 KD
-499 IHSKILIIIG
+499 G
-509 NNTIT
+509 ENTIDISRYVNEYIYT
-514 NMIIICILFLN
+514 SDDYIK
-525 LSFKND
+525 FKND

-537 NLLNN
+537 KLLNN

-691 IQKTEVETAKNNKD
+691 IQKTEVETEKNNKD

>member
-19 YYGLKVNR
+19 YYGLKVTR

-61 VVSFIQKYE
+61 VVSLIQKYE

-93 NIVLSQNNNIPL
+93 NIVLSQNNKMPL

-114 LSNILKDAIIIC
+114 LSNILKDAITIF
-126 ENNLKTQNID
+126 ENNLKTKNID
-136 GEKILDYLKS
+136 GERTLDYLKS

-156 FHIGFNPTYNNITN
+156 FHIGFNPTYDNITN

-232 ATPLFNKSELLFNYH
+232 ATLLFNKSELLFNYH

-253 RDYEMIVVEGYMDVI
+253 RNYEMIVVEGYMDVI
-268 SSNAMGFA
+268 SANAMGFA

-343 FGDLQVANIKKED
+343 FGDLQIANVKKED

-383 IYTIYKKMQRDGL
+383 IYNTYKKMQRDGL
-396 IKNTKDILRFKEYVT
+396 IKDTKDILRFKEYVT
-411 NKTNFK
+411 NKTNFRVE
-417 LKEVEDIIMPKEV
+417 EVEDIIMPKEV

-448 MDHLKKYAINH
+448 MDHLKKYATNH

-465 KYLEA
+465 KYLETNA
-470 NSISQEVIEETL
+470 ITQELIEETL
-482 NNENYLTHPLA
+482 NNENYL
-493 SISKSK
+493 KD
-499 IHSKILIIIG
+499 G
-509 NNTIT
+509 ENTIDISRYVNEYIYT
-514 NMIIICILFLN
+514 SDDYIK
-525 LSFKND
+525 FKND

-542 VKSFDQEGKVVNIK
+542 VKSFDQEGNVVNIK

-571 SFETS
+571 SFETN
-576 IKEYIEN
+576 IKDYIEN

-608 VETLKEQA
+608 VESLKEQA

-670 ENIIKETKEEL
+670 ENIMKETKEEL
-681 ERKPEKVQDD
+681 EKKPEKTKQKEQDD
-691 IQKTEVETAKNNKD
+691 IQKTEVETVKNNND
-705 MSIFIKLSGKEK
+705 MSVFIKLSGKEK
-717 ESYKGIYLPIDSGTQ
+717 ESFKGIYLPIDSGTQ
-732 VFIPKQLYRIDDGRL
+732 VFIPKQLYRIDDGKL

>member
-175 YNMKDLIEVGITKES
+175 YNMKDLIGVGITKES

-383 IYTIYKKMQRDGL
+383 IYTIYKKMQRDSL

-482 NNENYLTHPLA
+482 NNENYL
-493 SISKSK
+493 KD
-499 IHSKILIIIG
+499 G
-509 NNTIT
+509 ENTIDISRYVNEYIYT
-514 NMIIICILFLN
+514 SDDYIK
-525 LSFKND
+525 FKND

-691 IQKTEVETAKNNKD
+691 IQKTEVETEKNNKD

>member
-61 VVSFIQKYE
+61 TISFIQKYE
-70 TEINHNAI
+70 TEVNHNAI
-78 STVEAMQKAIDIQHL
+78 STVKAMQKAIDIQHL
-93 NIVLSQNNNIPL
+93 NIVLSQNNNIPI

-136 GEKILDYLKS
+136 GEKTLDYLKS

-268 SSNAMGFA
+268 SSNAIGFA

-482 NNENYLTHPLA
+482 NNENYL
-493 SISKSK
+493 KD
-499 IHSKILIIIG
+499 G
-509 NNTIT
+509 ENTIDISRYVNEYIYT
-514 NMIIICILFLN
+514 SDDYIK
-525 LSFKND
+525 FKND

-670 ENIIKETKEEL
+670 KNIIKETKEEL

-705 MSIFIKLSGKEK
+705 MFIFIKLSGKEK

>member
-19 YYGLKVNR
+19 YYGLKVTR

-61 VVSFIQKYE
+61 AVSFIQKYE
-70 TEINHNAI
+70 TEVNHNAI

-105 TEEQKKQKT
+105 TEEQMKQKK
-114 LSNILKDAIIIC
+114 LSNILKDAITIC
-126 ENNLKTQNID
+126 ENNLKYKSLNSKRTI
-136 GEKILDYLKS
+136 EYLKS
-146 RNLSEQIINN
+146 RNLSEQIIDN
-156 FHIGFNPTYNNITN
+156 FHIGFDLDYNNITN
-170 NLLSK
+170 ELLKK
-175 YNMKDLIEVGITKES
+175 YQLKDLIEAGITKETN
-190 KNDYIDIFSHRIMIP
+190 NDYIDIFSNRIMIP

-268 SSNAMGFA
+268 SANAMGFA
-276 NTVGIMGTALTKEQI
+276 NAVGIMGTALTKEQI

-343 FGDLQVANIKKED
+343 FGDLQIGNVKKED

-369 ENQYLQNKELNVDN
+369 ENQYLHDKELNVDN
-383 IYTIYKKMQRDGL
+383 IYNIYKKMQRDGL
-396 IKNTKDILRFKEYVT
+396 IKDTKDILRFKEYVT
-411 NKTNFK
+411 NKTNFRVE
-417 LKEVEDIIMPKEV
+417 EVEDIIMPKEV

-448 MDHLKKYAINH
+448 IDHLKKYAINH

-465 KYLEA
+465 KYLETNA
-470 NSISQEVIEETL
+470 ITQELIEETL
-482 NNENYLTHPLA
+482 NNENYL
-493 SISKSK
+493 KD
-499 IHSKILIIIG
+499 G
-509 NNTIT
+509 ENTIDISRYVNEYIYT
-514 NMIIICILFLN
+514 SDDYIK
-525 LSFKND
+525 FKND

-542 VKSFDQEGKVVNIK
+542 VKSFDQEGNVVNIK

-571 SFETS
+571 SFETN

-592 IANNTS
+592 IANNTL

-608 VETLKEQA
+608 VESLKEQA

-631 GLAYPDNMKSAMTRQ
+631 GLAYPENMKSAMTRQ

-670 ENIIKETKEEL
+670 ENIMKETKEEL
-681 ERKPEKVQDD
+681 EKKPEKVQEKAQDE
-691 IQKTEVETAKNNKD
+691 IQKPEVETVKNNND
-705 MSIFIKLSGKEK
+705 MSVFIKLSGKEK
-717 ESYKGIYLPIDSGTQ
+717 ESFKGIYLPIDSGTQ
-732 VFIPKQLYRIDDGRL
+732 VFIPKQLYRIDDGKL
-747 QILNSQSKSANMSE
+747 QILNSQLKSANMSE

>member
-14 VNILE
+14 INILE
-19 YYGLKVNR
+19 YYGLKVVK
-27 NKCTCPFHNDTHP
+27 NKCICPFHSDTHP

-93 NIVLSQNNNIPL
+93 NIVLSQNNKMPL

-114 LSNILKDAIIIC
+114 LSNILKDAITIC
-126 ENNLKTQNID
+126 ENNLKTKNID
-136 GEKILDYLKS
+136 GERTLDYLKS

-156 FHIGFNPTYNNITN
+156 FHIGFNPTYDNITN

-253 RDYEMIVVEGYMDVI
+253 RNYEMIVVEGYMDVI
-268 SSNAMGFA
+268 SANAMGFA

-343 FGDLQVANIKKED
+343 FGDLQIANVKKED

-383 IYTIYKKMQRDGL
+383 IYNTYKKMQRDGL
-396 IKNTKDILRFKEYVT
+396 IKDTKDILRFKEYVT
-411 NKTNFK
+411 NKTNFRVE
-417 LKEVEDIIMPKEV
+417 EVEDIIMPKEV
-430 KQESRVER
+430 KQES
-438 YKGLFFYYYI
+438 I
-448 MDHLKKYAINH
+448 
-459 QDRILQ
+459 
-465 KYLEA
+465 
-470 NSISQEVIEETL
+470 
-482 NNENYLTHPLA
+482 
-493 SISKSK
+493 
-499 IHSKILIIIG
+499 
-509 NNTIT
+509 
-514 NMIIICILFLN
+514 
-525 LSFKND
+525 
-531 KIFILE
+531 
-537 NLLNN
+537 
-542 VKSFDQEGKVVNIK
+542 
-556 LSVEQKDIVLKQYAE
+556 
-571 SFETS
+571 
-576 IKEYIEN
+576 
-583 NPDEFEDLF
+583 
-592 IANNTS
+592 
-598 QFEKLFPKTY
+598 
-608 VETLKEQA
+608 
-616 VSRFKNENVMEAVRY
+616 
-631 GLAYPDNMKSAMTRQ
+631 
-646 FVNNDKYKTLLVFN
+646 
-660 NNKNILGLTP
+660 
-670 ENIIKETKEEL
+670 
-681 ERKPEKVQDD
+681 
-691 IQKTEVETAKNNKD
+691 
-705 MSIFIKLSGKEK
+705 
-717 ESYKGIYLPIDSGTQ
+717 
-732 VFIPKQLYRIDDGRL
+732 
-747 QILNSQSKSANMSE
+747 
-761 YAVDENTRTKKFMN
+761 
-775 RLTLDN
+775 
-781 FYHKYFNLYEISME
+781 
-795 KEVIPSASY
+795 

>member
-14 VNILE
+14 INILE
-19 YYGLKVNR
+19 YYGLKVAK
-27 NKCTCPFHNDTHP
+27 NKCICPFHSDTHP

-93 NIVLSQNNNIPL
+93 NIVLSQNNKMPL

-114 LSNILKDAIIIC
+114 LSNILKDAITIC
-126 ENNLKTQNID
+126 ENNLKTKNID
-136 GEKILDYLKS
+136 GERTLDYLKS

-156 FHIGFNPTYNNITN
+156 FHIGFNPTYDNITN

-253 RDYEMIVVEGYMDVI
+253 RNYEMIVVEGYMDVI
-268 SSNAMGFA
+268 SANAMGFA

-343 FGDLQVANIKKED
+343 FGDLQIANVKKED

-383 IYTIYKKMQRDGL
+383 IYNTYKKMQRDGL
-396 IKNTKDILRFKEYVT
+396 IKDTKDILRFKEYVT
-411 NKTNFK
+411 NKTNFRVE
-417 LKEVEDIIMPKEV
+417 EVEDIIMPKEV

-448 MDHLKKYAINH
+448 MNHLKKYATNH

-465 KYLEA
+465 KYLETNA
-470 NSISQEVIEETL
+470 ITQELIEETL
-482 NNENYLTHPLA
+482 NNENYL
-493 SISKSK
+493 KD
-499 IHSKILIIIG
+499 G
-509 NNTIT
+509 ENTIDISRYVNEYIYT
-514 NMIIICILFLN
+514 SDDYIK
-525 LSFKND
+525 FKND

-542 VKSFDQEGKVVNIK
+542 VKSFDQEGNVVNIK

-571 SFETS
+571 SFETN
-576 IKEYIEN
+576 IKDYIEN

-608 VETLKEQA
+608 VESLKEQA

-670 ENIIKETKEEL
+670 ENIMKETKEEL
-681 ERKPEKVQDD
+681 EKKPEKTKQKEQDD
-691 IQKTEVETAKNNKD
+691 IQKTEVETVKNNND
-705 MSIFIKLSGKEK
+705 MSVFIKLSGKEK
-717 ESYKGIYLPIDSGTQ
+717 ESFKGIYLPIDSGTQ
-732 VFIPKQLYRIDDGRL
+732 VFIPKQLYRIDDGKL

>member
-14 VNILE
+14 INILE
-19 YYGLKVNR
+19 YYGLKVAK
-27 NKCTCPFHNDTHP
+27 NKCICPFHSDTHP
-40 SMMVNTSK
+40 SMMVNTGK

-93 NIVLSQNNNIPL
+93 NIVLSQNNKMPL

-114 LSNILKDAIIIC
+114 LSNILKDAITIC
-126 ENNLKTQNID
+126 ENNLKTKNID
-136 GEKILDYLKS
+136 GERTLDYLKS

-156 FHIGFNPTYNNITN
+156 FHIGFNPTYDNITN

-253 RDYEMIVVEGYMDVI
+253 RNYEMIVVEGYMDVI
-268 SSNAMGFA
+268 SANAMGFA

-343 FGDLQVANIKKED
+343 FGDLQIANVKKED

-383 IYTIYKKMQRDGL
+383 IYNTYKKMQRDGL
-396 IKNTKDILRFKEYVT
+396 IKDTKDILRFKEYVT
-411 NKTNFK
+411 NKTNFRVE
-417 LKEVEDIIMPKEV
+417 EVEDIIMPKEV

-448 MDHLKKYAINH
+448 MDHLKKYATNH

-465 KYLEA
+465 KYLETNA
-470 NSISQEVIEETL
+470 ITQELIEETL
-482 NNENYLTHPLA
+482 NNENYL
-493 SISKSK
+493 KD
-499 IHSKILIIIG
+499 G
-509 NNTIT
+509 ENTIDISRYVNEYIYT
-514 NMIIICILFLN
+514 SDDYIK
-525 LSFKND
+525 FKND

-542 VKSFDQEGKVVNIK
+542 VKSFDQEGNVVNIK

-571 SFETS
+571 SFETN
-576 IKEYIEN
+576 IKDYIEN

-608 VETLKEQA
+608 VESLKEQA

-670 ENIIKETKEEL
+670 ENIMKETKEEL
-681 ERKPEKVQDD
+681 EKKPEKTKQKEQDD
-691 IQKTEVETAKNNKD
+691 IQKTEVETVKNNND
-705 MSIFIKLSGKEK
+705 MSVFIKLSGKEK
-717 ESYKGIYLPIDSGTQ
+717 ESFKGIYLPIDSGTQ
-732 VFIPKQLYRIDDGRL
+732 VFIPKQLYRIDDGKL

>member
-19 YYGLKVNR
+19 YYGLKVTR

-40 SMMVNTSK
+40 SMMINTSK

-61 VVSFIQKYE
+61 AVSFIQKYE
-70 TEINHNAI
+70 TEVNHNAI

-93 NIVLSQNNNIPL
+93 NIVLSQNNNMPI

-114 LSNILKDAIIIC
+114 LSNILKDAITIC
-126 ENNLKTQNID
+126 ENNLKTKNID
-136 GEKILDYLKS
+136 GERTLDYLKS

-156 FHIGFNPTYNNITN
+156 FHIGFNPTYDNITN

-175 YNMKDLIEVGITKES
+175 YNMKDLIEVGITKKS

-268 SSNAMGFA
+268 SANAMGFS
-276 NTVGIMGTALTKEQI
+276 NIVGIMGTALTKEQI

-343 FGDLQVANIKKED
+343 FGDLQIANVKKED

-369 ENQYLQNKELNVDN
+369 ENQYLQDKELNVDN
-383 IYTIYKKMQRDGL
+383 IYNTYKKMQRDGL
-396 IKNTKDILRFKEYVT
+396 IKDTKDILRFKEYVT
-411 NKTNFK
+411 NNTNFK
-417 LKEVEDIIMPKEV
+417 GEEVEDIIMPKEV

-448 MDHLKKYAINH
+448 IDHLKKYAINH

-465 KYLEA
+465 KYLKT
-470 NSISQEVIEETL
+470 NVISQEVIEETL
-482 NNENYLTHPLA
+482 NSENYL
-493 SISKSK
+493 KD
-499 IHSKILIIIG
+499 G
-509 NNTIT
+509 ENTIDISRYVNEYIYT
-514 NMIIICILFLN
+514 SDDYIK
-525 LSFKND
+525 FKND

-608 VETLKEQA
+608 VESLKEQA

-670 ENIIKETKEEL
+670 ENIMKETKEEL
-681 ERKPEKVQDD
+681 EKKAEKTKQKAQDD
-691 IQKTEVETAKNNKD
+691 IQKTEVETVKNNND
-705 MSIFIKLSGKEK
+705 MSVFIKLSGKEK
-717 ESYKGIYLPIDSGTQ
+717 ESFKGIYLPIDSGTQ
-732 VFIPKQLYRIDDGRL
+732 VFIPKQLYRIDDGKL